1 MIYSYPG
8 GISSPL
14 GHLDFFFYET
24 TSLSFFFSDIIQE
37 SLIRLRFVEQ
47 ESTCIILG

>member
-14 GHLDFFFYET
+14 GHLDCFYQKR
-24 TSLSFFFSDIIQE
+24 LAFRFSDIIQE

>member
-14 GHLDFFFYET
+14 GHLDCFYET
-24 TSLSFFFSDIIQE
+24 TSLSFFSDIIQE

>member
-14 GHLDFFFYET
+14 GHLDFFFMKR
-24 TSLSFFFSDIIQE
+24 LDFRFFSDIIQE

>member
-1 MIYSYPG
+1 MIYNYPG

-14 GHLDFFFYET
+14 GHLDCFLLET
-24 TSLSFFFSDIIQE
+24 TSLSFFSDIIQE

-47 ESTCIILG
+47 ESTCIILS